1 MDSLEARLALAD
13 VLAEDVTSA
22 GFTGHLARGI
32 VLTGVGAA
40 GAFGNVVEDTEEG
53 EFNRGRV
60 VISSYFPLM
69 GLG

>member
-22 GFTGHLARGI
+22 GLSGHFARGI

-40 GAFGNVVEDTEEG
+40 GAFWKVVEDTEEA

-60 VISSYFPLM
+60 VIGSYFPLM